1 MEYKS
6 IAMTPTTAT
15 TPTAEEII
23 KEREEKCCNKCKI
36 YICILILILLLLYLI
51 CLIVMIIVLK
61 YEGEI

>member
-1 MEYKS
+1 
-6 IAMTPTTAT
+6 MTPTIATAPT
-15 TPTAEEII
+15 VATAPTAEEII

-36 YICILILILLLLYLI
+36 YICISLLILLLLYLI